1 MSKTNQ
7 NFTAIGKDNYDL
19 SDKKSIENLE
29 KTLQDISTVIMC
41 AAISPSRNYLESETT
56 SRMAHNLS
64 LALKNYSD
72 KNLILVSSD
81 SVYGDESGLYNENSN
96 LNPNSFHGIAQVTR
110 ELILENTKLK
120 NLAILRCCAI
130 YGLDDTHNSYGP
142 NRFFRNILQ
151 SEKIKIFGNGLNKRD
166 HVYIEDVVSIIDRVS
181 NTNFSGILNVVSGT
195 SYSFF
200 EVANIV
206 NEIFD
211 SKSEIEF
218 TGDEGTI
225 REKNFDI
232 SKLINSFPEHQIT
245 SLRDGLKMIK
255 NKVKY

>member
-1 MSKTNQ
+1 LSKTNQ

-110 ELILENTKLK
+110 ELILENNTLK

-130 YGLDDTHNSYGP
+130 YGIEDTHNSYGP

-151 SEKIKIFGNGLNKRD
+151 SEKIKLFG
-166 HVYIEDVVSIIDRVS
+166 
-181 NTNFSGILNVVSGT
+181 NTNFSGILNVVSGS